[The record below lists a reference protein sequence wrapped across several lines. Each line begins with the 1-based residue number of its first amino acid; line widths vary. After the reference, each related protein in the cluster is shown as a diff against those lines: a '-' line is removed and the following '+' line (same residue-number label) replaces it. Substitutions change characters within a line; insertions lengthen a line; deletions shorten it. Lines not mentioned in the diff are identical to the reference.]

1 MSKPPFSEE
10 KEKRQRENTH
20 EKKDNWSPKLVL
32 IVDVKIKVLFGW
44 VGDKFRRP
52 HVLFVSGLLTL
63 MLATSFLSFGRQ
75 YYILVTGRLLQGFAA
90 ALVWTSGL
98 ALLTDVFGQGRYA
111 EAVGYTQTSTSIGT
125 TAAPLLG
132 GVVYAQGGYSA
143 VSAMSMA
150 TVAVSLVL
158 AMLMVPP
165 KARGRWE
172 DSGCS
177 TRVGSAR
184 GHGSPV
190 PAGDEENVPVDE
202 DGERNTRERRASIR
216 PVDERSALIPK
227 DDTVRPK
234 VLKPRYFLLLRSRRI
249 LTAMWGIFSFS
260 CVLLSFEAMIPLF
273 VKTTFHWDSRRAA
286 LVFLSWIV
294 PGFLGPFVGKVTD
307 RYKSPWIPVGG
318 FLCMAPPLILMRF
331 VTANTDLHKVL
342 LVFLLTLVGTCF
354 VL

>member
-1 MSKPPFSEE
+1 MK
-10 KEKRQRENTH
+10 Q
-20 EKKDNWSPKLVL
+20 
-32 IVDVKIKVLFGW
+32 VLFGW
-44 VGDKFRRP
+44 VGDKLRRP
-52 HVLFVSGLLTL
+52 HVLFLSGLLTL

-75 YYILVTGRLLQGFAA
+75 FSVLVTGRLLQGFAA

-150 TVAVSLVL
+150 TVAVSVIL
-158 AMLMVPP
+158 AMVMVAP
-165 KARGRWE
+165 KPQGRWG

-177 TRVGSAR
+177 TRVGSAG

-190 PAGDEENVPVDE
+190 PVTEGDTTEEVNRDVDV
-202 DGERNTRERRASIR
+202 DVERNATERRASSR
-216 PVDERSALIPK
+216 PIDEHSALIPK
-227 DDTVRPK
+227 NGAIRPK

-260 CVLLSFEAMIPLF
+260 CVLLSFEAMVPLF

-294 PGFLGPFVGKVTD
+294 PGFLGPIVGKVTD

-331 VTANTDLHKVL
+331 VTANTDWHKAL
-342 LVFLLTLVGTCF
+342 LVILLTLVGTYSP
-354 VL
+354 

>member
-1 MSKPPFSEE
+1 
-10 KEKRQRENTH
+10 
-20 EKKDNWSPKLVL
+20 
-32 IVDVKIKVLFGW
+32 
-44 VGDKFRRP
+44 
-52 HVLFVSGLLTL
+52 

-75 YYILVTGRLLQGFAA
+75 FSVLVTGRLLQGFAA

-150 TVAVSLVL
+150 TVAVSAILALV
-158 AMLMVPP
+158 MVAP
-165 KARGRWE
+165 KPRGRW
-172 DSGCS
+172 DGSGCS
-177 TRVGSAR
+177 TRVGSAG
-184 GHGSPV
+184 GHGSPAPV
-190 PAGDEENVPVDE
+190 TEEDVEDVDR
-202 DGERNTRERRASIR
+202 DVDTDVERNATERRPSSR
-216 PVDERSALIPK
+216 SVDERSALIPK
-227 DDTVRPK
+227 ETDVRRK

-273 VKTTFHWDSRRAA
+273 VKTTFRWDSRRAA

-294 PGFLGPFVGKVTD
+294 PGFLGPVVGKVTD

-331 VTANTDLHKVL
+331 VTANTDLHKAL
-342 LVFLLTLVGTCF
+342 LVVLLTLVGKCLRVIFPLPFASFSTCLLF
-354 VL
+354 FSFLSFLFKTQKHATIKLRSLAD

>member
-1 MSKPPFSEE
+1 
-10 KEKRQRENTH
+10 
-20 EKKDNWSPKLVL
+20 
-32 IVDVKIKVLFGW
+32 
-44 VGDKFRRP
+44 
-52 HVLFVSGLLTL
+52 

-75 YYILVTGRLLQGFAA
+75 FSILVTGRLLQGFAA

-143 VSAMSMA
+143 VFAMSMA
-150 TVAVSLVL
+150 TVAVSVIL
-158 AMLMVPP
+158 AMVMIAP
-165 KARGRWE
+165 KPQGSWE

-177 TRVGSAR
+177 TRVGSA
-184 GHGSPV
+184 GGSGSPAPV
-190 PAGDEENVPVDE
+190 SEVEENRDVDV
-202 DGERNTRERRASIR
+202 DVDVERNDGERRASSQ

-227 DDTVRPK
+227 EDHGRPK

-294 PGFLGPFVGKVTD
+294 PGFLGPIVGRVTD
-307 RYKSPWIPVGG
+307 RYKSAWIPVGG
-318 FLCMAPPLILMRF
+318 FLCMAPPLVLMRF
-331 VTANTDLHKVL
+331 VTANSDLHKVL
-342 LVFLLTLVGTCF
+342 LVFLLTLVGTLFACGFFFHPFAPRSNHPFTCLVLSPQETQKTLSSTF
-354 VL
+354 VRPADG